1 MPAKKTNKSKKNDS
15 VKLNVTLA
23 VLAALALTF
32 ILLAILWSEHISI
45 PAPSPIMSQAPFRC

>member
-32 ILLAILWSEHISI
+32 ILLAILSEHISI

>member
-32 ILLAILWSEHISI
+32 ILLAILWE
-45 PAPSPIMSQAPFRC
+45 PF

>member
-32 ILLAILWSEHISI
+32 ILLAILWE
-45 PAPSPIMSQAPFRC
+45 PFEAENMTT